1 MNYSHLQ
8 GKSFW
13 GFKYAFK
20 GLWYAIKNESHFRFH
35 IAAFVGTG
43 MFTEYFDLTRTE
55 YMFFA
60 LAVALVLICELVN
73 TAIENAVD
81 ISAQEFNIKAQIAKD
96 VSASFVLVAAFFALF
111 VAAMLF
117 LNKDLLANLLD
128 TFTRPKYIIYYILT
142 IIFVRGIGKNG
153 K

>member
-43 MFTEYFDLTRTE
+43 MVTEYFDLTRTE

-60 LAVALVLICELVN
+60 LAVALVLIC
-73 TAIENAVD
+73 
-81 ISAQEFNIKAQIAKD
+81 KD

-142 IIFVRGIGKNG
+142 IIFVRGIGKKWKINSNPDISE
-153 K
+153 